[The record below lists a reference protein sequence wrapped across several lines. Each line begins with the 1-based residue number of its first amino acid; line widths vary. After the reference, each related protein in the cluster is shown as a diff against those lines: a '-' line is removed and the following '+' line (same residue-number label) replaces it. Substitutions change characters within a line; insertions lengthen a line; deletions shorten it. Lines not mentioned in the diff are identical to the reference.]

1 MIDFSFSEEQEM
13 FRQQVRRFARE
24 EVAPRRQ
31 EWDRERKYPWDL
43 VRRFVELG
51 LSDPSMSHVTRG
63 VMVEEIAYAD
73 FNTAFPVLRA
83 TLPYALDHLP
93 GVPDP
98 VRLPLIEGLSQ
109 GTKLTGLCF
118 TEPEAGSDM
127 ASFRTVAT
135 REEETWLIN
144 GCKNSIS
151 WANADAYI
159 VTCKT
164 STEKTVWSLT
174 NILIPADT
182 PGVSPPHVW
191 DDVGTRGTPRGM
203 VNFDNVRVPLSY
215 TVGQEGRGYELVADL
230 FDTNRA
236 YIGLWCI
243 GPAQASVDEACEHA
257 KQRHS
262 LGKPISQYQGI
273 SFALAEAQTLL
284 EAARLMCY
292 KTLWMA
298 DKGQRHTVEGAMCKW
313 WVPELTFNIAHRCL
327 LMHGHYGYTRDLP
340 FEQRMR
346 DILGWQIGDGTGEV
360 SKLIIARSMMGKDF
374 TG

>member
-1 MIDFSFSEEQEM
+1 MLDYSFSEEQQM
-13 FRQQVRRFARE
+13 YRQQVRRFARE
-24 EVAPRRQ
+24 EVLPRRQ
-31 EWDRERKYPWDL
+31 EWDRNRTYPWEL
-43 VRRFVELG
+43 VQRFVALG
-51 LSDPSMSHVTRG
+51 LADPSMDHVTRG
-63 VMVEEIAYAD
+63 IMVEEVAYAD

-83 TLPYALDHLP
+83 SLPYALDQFP
-93 GVPDP
+93 GVPDNI
-98 VRLPLIEGLSQ
+98 RQPLIDGLSQ

-127 ASFRTVAT
+127 ANFRTFAT
-135 REEETWLIN
+135 REQETWLIN
-144 GCKNSIS
+144 GSKNSIS
-151 WANADAYI
+151 WCNSDAYV

-164 STEKTVWSLT
+164 SHDKSVWSLT
-174 NILIPADT
+174 NILIPADS

-203 VNFDNVRVPLSY
+203 VNFDNVRVPLNHA
-215 TVGQEGRGYELVADL
+215 VGAEGRGYELVADL
-230 FDTNRA
+230 FDTNRSF
-236 YIGLWCI
+236 IGLWCI

-262 LGKPISQYQGI
+262 LGKTISQYQGV

-284 EAARLMCY
+284 EAARLLCY

-298 DKGQRHTVEGAMCKW
+298 DNGQRHSVEGAMCKW
-313 WVPELTFNIAHRCL
+313 WVPDITFDIVHRCL
-327 LMHGHYGYTRDLP
+327 LIHGHYGYTRDLP

-346 DILGWQIGDGTGEV
+346 DIMGWQIGDGTAEV
-360 SKLIIARSMMGKDF
+360 SKLIIARNMMGKDF